1 MIELKVTYFN
11 LRINLHLNLLF
22 IAYLILIINILY
34 RFPLIFIE
42 NNLMQFVINYH
53 YSYYLITN
61 NKLLKQHQDL
71 FHIKMRCYHKIFQ

>member
-11 LRINLHLNLLF
+11 LKINLQLNLLF
-22 IAYLILIINILY
+22 IIHLTLIADIFY
-34 RFPLIFIE
+34 KCFIFIE

-61 NKLLKQHQDL
+61 SKLLKQHQDL